1 MAKIYINNVLQKTE
15 ILPADT
21 PTKDETLETFS
32 FALMSN
38 ENPMPLAPGQIV
50 KVDFK
55 GDGTDIAYFFLTS
68 DSVETC
74 SLKPLRYKHS
84 ITCTQN
90 TRRLSKHLV
99 RNSTFTQPFYLKKSS
114 FNVNKRFCDGVI
126 GTNIPPDHDWTYE
139 AWRGQEGDAGN
150 LNFFSTPLTLLDKEK
165 ITSAKLKISFQYGE
179 GAGWGSNPMG
189 YLYAYDE
196 DTSLIAERVE
206 VDGRET
212 YSNVSIDLAITLQ
225 YKDANNNTQT
235 RSLTP
240 ADFGVEELNLNN
252 TYNFPLIVELA
263 QQGCNNFE
271 ILFDYTDL
279 ITATIVDNYD
289 HNKNYH
295 RLMVWMVQVSIE
307 ADVYYYNCYDILD
320 LLIKR
325 QRKQTNLRPD
335 DAPLFELPQSGELY
349 DLLKNTIAPNFTFTD
364 LTMYECVAE
373 VFRVFDAI
381 FTMDENG
388 VLGIEYFN
396 DLSEGPISEN
406 TKFAGR
412 TLALGEDKYT
422 NGLVANYQ
430 DARILESFPSDG
442 GFAHLRSAEFG
453 VPEQTDHNF
462 IVPHGID
469 NIVKCEIIIDN
480 LDLSRGSNGS
490 GSKHFDGE
498 MTVDITDYVLD
509 QDAWSALA
517 TSAMSDADFNN
528 MVKKKSNCVYYA
540 KGDNKIQVGAVK
552 PGFWFLT
559 KYAIQN
565 AVDTAL
571 IKFCGAYYGDGAHYT
586 ARVDELQ
593 TILTGDWKAIKM
605 RVIYQ
610 TSIDGKA
617 KVHSL
622 VNKYNGETLI
632 DQANGAVDLNKMG
645 LNMLG
650 LALKIGEPTL
660 NATHTITS
668 WNNRIRTG
676 QLYNWQGSLWIANV
690 VNYTLMGGKIQGKI
704 SFVKNFNALAL
715 RTQLLREKR
724 MSNISKELVQKS
736 EEIITDYVYYSAEES
751 SAYSG
756 EQIHFNRFSVE
767 DLTKNTFDINPSSNY
782 KFGDAAVHFGETINI
797 GGIEFLKL
805 YYIPMAK
812 YGAGNTI
819 NFEMAFDHPMN
830 AGNRTVYIDDNYW
843 TDHVIY
849 TDERGYREEVNIKI
863 FDKAY
868 TYDQNFPIVLL
879 PTSMIDE
886 LAEPLNIK
894 NYKVYKQPNEI
905 FALNYQLAFLPLP
918 GRENID
924 FIGSEFINNNCFVKD
939 NISGK
944 NARYIVFKNIKSSI
958 IENKATPYFAKKPI
972 TGFLFYGYSDIYKFG
987 LRFSFAA
994 LTAQELGT
1002 NEIKSWAIVDEND
1015 NVLFASNKTNLAPT
1029 SVDII
1034 FFTKLNRLI

>member
-1 MAKIYINNVLQKTE
+1 MVKIYINNVLQRTE
-15 ILPADT
+15 ILPANT

-38 ENPMPLAPGQIV
+38 ENPMPLAPGQTV

-90 TRRLSKHLV
+90 TRRLSKYLV

-126 GTNIPPDHDWTYE
+126 GTNVPPDHDWTYE
-139 AWRGQEGDAGN
+139 AWRGQEGDAGD

-165 ITSAKLKISFQYGE
+165 ITNAKLKISFQYGE

-196 DTSLIAERVE
+196 DVSEIPSRVKS
-206 VDGRET
+206 GNNYT
-212 YSNVSIDLAITLQ
+212 YSEVSFDLAITLK
-225 YKDANNNTQT
+225 YTDGNGNAQT
-235 RSLTP
+235 RSLSP
-240 ADFGVEELNLNN
+240 ADFGIQEFNLND

-263 QQGCNNFE
+263 QQGCNDFE

-279 ITATIVDNYD
+279 LTAKIVDDLANS
-289 HNKNYH
+289 HH

-307 ADVYYYNCYDILD
+307 AEVYYYNCYDILE
-320 LLIKR
+320 LLINR
-325 QRKQTNLRPD
+325 QKKQTSLRPN

-373 VFRVFDAI
+373 IFRVFDAI

-396 DLSEGPISEN
+396 DLSEGTISES

-453 VPEQTDHNF
+453 IPEQTDHNF

-480 LDLSRGSNGS
+480 LDLSRGTNGTD
-490 GSKHFDGE
+490 SKHFDGE

-509 QDAWSALA
+509 QDAWSSLA
-517 TSAMSDADFNN
+517 ASTMSDSDFNN
-528 MVKKKSNCVYYA
+528 MVKKKSNCVYYV
-540 KGDNKIQVGAVK
+540 KGDNKIQVGAVNSS
-552 PGFWFLT
+552 FWFLT

-571 IKFCGAYYGDGAHYT
+571 IKFCGAYYGNGAHYT
-586 ARVDELQ
+586 ARVDELD
-593 TILTGDWKAIKM
+593 TILAGDWKAIKM

-610 TSIDGKA
+610 TSIDGKT
-617 KVHSL
+617 KIQSIT
-622 VNKYNGETLI
+622 NKYPGETLI
-632 DQANGAVDLNKMG
+632 DQINGAVDLNKMG

-660 NATHTITS
+660 SATHTITS

-676 QLYNWQGSLWIANV
+676 QIYNWQGSLWIANV
-690 VNYTLMGGKIQGKI
+690 VNYTLMGGRIQGKI
-704 SFVKNFNALAL
+704 SFVKNFNALSL

-736 EEIITDYVYYSAEES
+736 EEIITDYVYYSSSDPSASYES
-751 SAYSG
+751 
-756 EQIHFNRFSVE
+756 EDIHFDKYKLQVLIE
-767 DLTKNTFDINPSSNY
+767 DTFTVNPRSNY
-782 KFGDAAVHFGETINI
+782 KVGDAVVNFGEMYSALDATMI
-797 GGIEFLKL
+797 KL
-805 YYIPMAK
+805 YYIPMVK

-830 AGNRTVYIDDNYW
+830 AGNKTIYTNNKYF

-849 TDERGYREEVNIKI
+849 TDERGYRETAGITI
-863 FDKAY
+863 FDRPW
-868 TYDQNFPIVLL
+868 TYDEDFPLILAPVSRLDESVLH
-879 PTSMIDE
+879 I
-886 LAEPLNIK
+886 A

-905 FALNYQLAFLPLP
+905 FALNYQLAFLPVP
-918 GRENID
+918 GSENTD
-924 FIGSEFINNNCFVKD
+924 FLGSEFINNNCFVKD
-939 NISGK
+939 NVSGK

-958 IENKATPYFAKKPI
+958 IENKASPYFAKKPI
-972 TGFLFYGYSDIYKFG
+972 TS
-987 LRFSFAA
+987 FSFYSYPDTNLFSLTFNFDA
-994 LTAQELGT
+994 LTEQELGNNT
-1002 NEIKSWAIVDEND
+1002 IKSWAIVDDNENI
-1015 NVLFASNKTNLAPT
+1015 LFASNKTNIAST
-1029 SVDII
+1029 SVNIY
-1034 FFTKLNRLI
+1034 FFTKLYRLI